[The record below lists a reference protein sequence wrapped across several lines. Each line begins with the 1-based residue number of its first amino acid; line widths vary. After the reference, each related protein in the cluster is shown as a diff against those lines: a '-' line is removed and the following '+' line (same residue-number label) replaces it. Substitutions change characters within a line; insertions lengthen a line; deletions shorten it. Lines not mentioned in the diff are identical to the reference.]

1 MRKIKMKNM
10 KINIAGLLV
19 LLFGGLTANAQF
31 TNTKVA
37 ELEKFKS
44 GGTVVVAISDD
55 EETNKAAEEVMAT
68 YWKASK
74 YKVIKSLELQAY
86 LKANPENYV
95 LTYLLINEEHTF
107 VRAGSMQ
114 KSLNDPSRKTYTR
127 RIADGL
133 ILAKNV
139 KKVNKLEPVD
149 GMVYTFIDPIM
160 NIVDTKAEFIRQ
172 IGSMNAVL
180 MYPNLK
186 DTQIGGWKIP
196 TIDYKEI
203 IDKELWIAD
212 VDLNKKG
219 KDEVKM
225 KAAYAPY
232 KYKIVSKEE
241 IVKAITEKRK
251 DVAYV
256 ACAEYIAGAFQF
268 IVHASE
274 DDRVLFFMG
283 GTAGFDAKSLE
294 KIKENKTY
302 GQ

>member
-1 MRKIKMKNM
+1 MKDM
-10 KINIAGLLV
+10 KINIAGLIV

-55 EETNKAAEEVMAT
+55 EATNKAAEEVMAT

-74 YKVIKSLELQAY
+74 YKVVKSLELQTY

-114 KSLNDPSRKTYTR
+114 KSLNDPNRKTYTKS
-127 RIADGL
+127 IGDGL

-139 KKVNKLEPVD
+139 KKVNKLEPAD
-149 GMVYTFIDPIM
+149 GMMYTFIDPIM
-160 NIVDTKAEFIRQ
+160 HIVDPKAEFIRQ

-186 DTQIGGWKIP
+186 DNQIGAWKIP
-196 TIDYKEI
+196 TLNNKEVI
-203 IDKELWIAD
+203 EKELWIAD
-212 VDLNKKG
+212 IDINPKG
-219 KDEVKM
+219 KDEAKL
-225 KAAYAPY
+225 KAAYSPY
-232 KYKIVSKEE
+232 KYKIVTKEE
-241 IVKAITEKRK
+241 IAKAVAEKRK
-251 DVAYV
+251 DVVYLARP
-256 ACAEYIAGAFQF
+256 EYEAGAYMFM
-268 IVHASE
+268 VHST
-274 DDRVLFFMG
+274 DDNRALFFMG
-283 GTAGFDAKSLE
+283 GTGGFDAKALE
-294 KIKENKTY
+294 KIKNNKTY